1 MRGAP
6 ITVRCD
12 CGEVAYVAYGDA
24 WTCPKC
30 ARRWNTTQIP
40 EDEYW
45 GIMHE
50 MRRYRIEVIVAAVVI
65 GVGTALSIVYLGRRF
80 FPMALLVMTFWFVVY
95 MPRWRKK
102 VRLRARNLPH
112 WQLRPD

>member
-1 MRGAP
+1 M
-6 ITVRCD
+6 
-12 CGEVAYVAYGDA
+12 AYGDA
-24 WTCPKC
+24 WSCPTCGK
-30 ARRWNTTQIP
+30 RWNTSQIP

-50 MRRYRIEVIVAAVVI
+50 MRRYRLEVIVAALVV
-65 GVGTALSIVYLGRRF
+65 GVGTALSIVYLERRF
-80 FPMALLVMTFWFVVY
+80 FPAALLVMTFWFVFY

-102 VRLRARNLPH
+102 VRRRARNLPH

>member
-12 CGEVAYVAYGDA
+12 CGEVAYVPYGEA

-30 ARRWNTTQIP
+30 TRRWNTSQIP

-50 MRRYRIEVIVAAVVI
+50 MRRYRVEVIIAALVI
-65 GVGTALSIVYLGRRF
+65 GIGTALSIVYFGRRF
-80 FPMALLVMTFWFVVY
+80 FPAALLAMTFWFIIY

>member
-1 MRGAP
+1 M
-6 ITVRCD
+6 
-12 CGEVAYVAYGDA
+12 AYGDA
-24 WTCPKC
+24 WSCPTCGK
-30 ARRWNTTQIP
+30 RWNTSQIP

-50 MRRYRIEVIVAAVVI
+50 MRRYRVEVIVAALVI

-80 FPMALLVMTFWFVVY
+80 FPMALLVMTFWFVFY

-102 VRLRARNLPH
+102 VRRRARNLPH

>member
-12 CGEVAYVAYGDA
+12 CGEIAYVGYGDA
-24 WTCPKC
+24 WSCPTCG
-30 ARRWNTTQIP
+30 RRWNTSQIP
-40 EDEYW
+40 KDEYW
-45 GIMHE
+45 GIMYE
-50 MRRYRIEVIVAAVVI
+50 MRRYRLQVI
-65 GVGTALSIVYLGRRF
+65 GAALVLGLGCGILLASQGRRF
-80 FPMALLVMTFWFVVY
+80 VPMALLVMTFWFVFY

-102 VRLRARNLPH
+102 VRLRARSLPR